1 MVWKVRRGNLVSQHI
16 EVALVYREMLGLEE
30 AVEYLERE
38 GVAREIVD
46 RVLFTDQK
54 RPPVKPVHDT
64 AVEAPFA
71 GCRRKNRV
79 HDAIVE
85 AALKIEKNQG
95 MHMALHLLKEE
106 QVPETVWPRILAR
119 EPGQL
124 RARKTTS

>member
-16 EVALVYREMLGLEE
+16 EVALVYQQMLGLDE

-46 RVLFTDQK
+46 RVLFTDMK
-54 RPPVKPVHDT
+54 RPPLVPVPDT
-64 AVEAPFA
+64 AVDAPFS

-85 AALKIEKNQG
+85 AALKIEKKQG
-95 MHMALHLLKEE
+95 MHMALTLLKEE
-106 QVPETVWPRILAR
+106 QVPETVWPRILAQ

-124 RARKTTS
+124 RGRKTSA

>member
-30 AVEYLERE
+30 AIEYLERE
-38 GVAREIVD
+38 GVARDIVD

-54 RPPVKPVHDT
+54 RPPLAPVHDT
-64 AVEAPFA
+64 AVEAPFV

-85 AALKIEKNQG
+85 AALKIEKKLG

-106 QVPETVWPRILAR
+106 QVPEAVWARILAQ

-124 RARKTTS
+124 RGRKNSA